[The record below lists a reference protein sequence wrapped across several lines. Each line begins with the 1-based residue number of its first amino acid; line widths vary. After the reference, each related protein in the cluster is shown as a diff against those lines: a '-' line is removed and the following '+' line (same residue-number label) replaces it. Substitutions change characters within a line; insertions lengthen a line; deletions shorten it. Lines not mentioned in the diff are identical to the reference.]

1 MRYNQAEKYEIIRAV
16 EESQLPAKQTLR
28 ELDVP
33 VSTFYGWYG
42 RYNENGYDGLADAK
56 PCERQFWNRIP
67 DEERER
73 IKDIALERTEMSPR
87 ELAWHITD
95 TEKYYISES
104 SVYRILRDYDLIT
117 SPHYI
122 VMAASDKF
130 KNPTT
135 RINEMWQTD
144 FTYFKVIGWGWFF
157 LSTVLDDYSRRIL
170 SWKVFTTMNASD
182 VQETLD
188 MTIAETGTDQVIVK
202 HKPRLLSDNGPCY
215 ISGELKEYLNE
226 QNMDHNRG
234 APYHPQTQGKIERYH
249 RSMKNVIKL
258 DNYYLPGDLE
268 QEIAKWVEYYNNER
282 LQESLDNVTP
292 ADMYFG
298 RNENILTRRQ
308 IIKQKTLQ
316 QRKRINLKQQHTE
329 VLG

>member
-1 MRYNQAEKYEIIRAV
+1 MRYNQAEKYEIIRTV

-42 RYNENGYDGLADAK
+42 RYNENGYDGLEDPK
-56 PCERQFWNRIP
+56 PCARQFWNRIP

-73 IKDIALERTEMSPR
+73 IKDIALERTEMIPR

-157 LSTVLDDYSRRIL
+157 LSTVLDDYSRRIP

-188 MTIAETGTDQVIVK
+188 MAIAETGIDQVIVK

-215 ISGELKEYLNE
+215 ISGELKEYLAD
-226 QNMDHNRG
+226 QKMDHTRG

-249 RSMKNVIKL
+249 RSKKNVIKL
-258 DNYYLPGDLE
+258 DNYYLPRDLE
-268 QEIAKWVEYYNNER
+268 KEIAKWVEYYNNKR
-282 LQESLDNVTP
+282 LHESLDNVTP

-298 RNENILTRRQ
+298 RKEMILIQRQ
-308 IIKQKTLQ
+308 IIKQKTLLG
-316 QRKRINLKQQHTE
+316 RKRINLKQQHSE
-329 VLG
+329 VLA